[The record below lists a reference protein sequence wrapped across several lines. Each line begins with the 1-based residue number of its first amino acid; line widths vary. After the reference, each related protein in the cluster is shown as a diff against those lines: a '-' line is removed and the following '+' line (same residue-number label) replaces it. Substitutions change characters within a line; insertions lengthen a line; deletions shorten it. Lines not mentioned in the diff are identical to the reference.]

1 MKTDLSLFSS
11 FARGQALQKA
21 SNNRCVVYT
30 RVSTKD
36 QADNNMSLV
45 TQKKLCEQFC
55 EKNGLEIVAYF
66 GGTYESAK
74 TDERKEFNAMLAF
87 IKRCKEPLAHIV
99 VYSIDRFSRSGANA
113 IYIKEQLSKQ
123 GVTIQSVTQPTDTA
137 TSSGRLQ
144 QNIQLIFSDFDNELR
159 REKSVTG
166 MREALARGEWISTL
180 PKGYD
185 NLRINGKRK
194 IVVNELGKKLRQIFE
209 WKANEQ
215 IGLEEIKSRLAK
227 QGIKLPTQRIS
238 DILKNPFY
246 CGVIVNKLLDG
257 QIIDGVH
264 EKLITKE
271 LFLKANAIK
280 NGNTGGYKVMIAND
294 GIPLKHFVKCETCGT
309 YLSGYKAT
317 KNKKYYY
324 KCPTKGCGCN
334 KRAEQLH
341 EQFISKLDD
350 HIVNINEQ
358 NIPILRD
365 AMREIYK
372 AKNSANE
379 DAKLTFESQ
388 LKEIRKKLE
397 RLEERFV
404 NEEISREIFEKFHKK
419 LKTEKLEIE
428 TNLHKPE
435 NRSSNPEK
443 AIEVAIH
450 LASKLNTLWDC
461 SDYLQKQKL
470 QNLVFPEGLQ
480 YHRKNDSLRT
490 IRTNSVF
497 VSISELVRLWEDGK
511 MENPDAESGF
521 SALVEDSGFEPL
533 TSCMPCKRSTN

>member
-511 MENPDAESGF
+511 MKNPDAGSGF
-521 SALVEDSGFEPL
+521 SALVGVDGFEPPTL
-533 TSCMPCKRSTN
+533 CL

>member
-521 SALVEDSGFEPL
+521 SALVEDNGFEPM